1 MAATSGSYSYSA
13 QVIGRQTMNVP
24 GYSITLTRKG
34 TIPSSYTIS
43 SVTIQKTF
51 SQGSFN
57 KFKICTGD
65 TNAGTLLSQALTA
78 EVSGTET
85 INSEFH
91 NAIKANLTAETE
103 RVTLFGVGGSSGELQ
118 SGSMIVITVN
128 WKTAADSDSAT
139 SFTCA
144 SSVNLGEEL
153 TIKGTA
159 ALSSYTHTLTIKFGS
174 ATKSGSITSDGT
186 TVANGI
192 VGSVTPPASFAN
204 QIPDKASGTATVTL
218 TTKKGSTTI
227 GSKSKNVTVVVP
239 DTDEYRPT
247 IGTISIAPQR
257 RGNIGGTN
265 YTLQNYSFANISAT
279 ASAKYGATLKNI
291 AFFGQDIDKKSYGSD
306 TSLTGTRSTGV
317 FSVAGTFT
325 YTITATDSRGRTK
338 TVTSDPIT
346 VTAYNRPSYQSLSVS
361 RCTSGGDLTPT
372 GMYGVV
378 RGSVSYT
385 PVGSNQMNVK
395 IEVKNTDEAYPTTPL
410 YTGAFSNGWILQDS
424 QHRLYELSAANRY
437 TARFTFSDEV
447 VTLDPVEVNIP
458 AAYIL
463 MRWEPQNSAFGY
475 GCYPTGKKRVE
486 IADDWGLYHKGV
498 DILSVLSTH
507 EWLSCPVLW
516 ESTAA
521 WSSGTLTE
529 VTKDLSE
536 WQVVEAVISSGAT
549 GILTKGD
556 NNIFRGVCFGG
567 ADGGFIAYMIIITRN
582 SATSLTMNRFEQ
594 VQVSHSKS
602 PTVGPIPTPTTPNG
616 VVKLIGIKHV

>member
-43 SVTIQKTF
+43 SVTIQKIF

-91 NAIKANLTAETE
+91 DAIKANLTATAE

-139 SFTCA
+139 DFDFTSG
-144 SSVNLGEEL
+144 SSVNLGGNI
-153 TIKGTA
+153 TISGTGA
-159 ALSSYTHTLTIKFGS
+159 SASYTYSLSLKLGS
-174 ATKSGSITSDGT
+174 ATITGTIVRDGKSVSGRISLTGDETIEALAGQITTDVS
-186 TVANGI
+186 
-192 VGSVTPPASFAN
+192 
-204 QIPDKASGTATVTL
+204 KAGKVTL
-218 TTKKGSTTI
+218 TTYKSGSSI
-227 GSKSKNVTVVVP
+227 GSKSKSVTIVVP

-247 IGTISIAPQR
+247 FSATSVTPQR

-424 QHRLYELSAANRY
+424 QHTLYELLAANRY

-516 ESTAA
+516 ESTTA

-536 WQVVEAVISSGAT
+536 WQVVEAVVSSGAT

-602 PTVGPIPTPTTPNG
+602 PTVASITTQYG